1 MSRCLGGRSRACSH
15 HKSSSCT
22 HCRAGAGRDAD
33 SREMRALRWGWGVC
47 VSECKRQTD
56 TETEGDREIQRDE
69 REGRRQER
77 HFGRAG
83 EGKQGGHTD

>member
-1 MSRCLGGRSRACSH
+1 
-15 HKSSSCT
+15 
-22 HCRAGAGRDAD
+22 
-33 SREMRALRWGWGVC
+33 MRALRWGWGVC